1 MTQVIYDKNSPYFQT
16 NQVTNYV
23 QYLDYW
29 NGQYI
34 LPQGTDSLYQIGNAY
49 KYRPDLLSY
58 ELYQTSLLW
67 WVFAL
72 RNPNIIIDPVWDF
85 IPGITIYVPSQAS
98 LIRIA

>member
-1 MTQVIYDKNSPYFQT
+1 MTQVNYDKNSPYFQT

-23 QYLDYW
+23 QYLSFW

-34 LPQGTDSLYQIGNAY
+34 PPLSTDTLYQIGNAY

-58 ELYQTSLLW
+58 ELYQTSQLW

-72 RNPNIIIDPVWDF
+72 RNPDILIDPVWDF
-85 IPGITIYVPSQAS
+85 IPGYTIYVPSKES